1 MTETTE
7 ATTEGSTDGTTG
19 ETTVIAEG
27 AAPTGR
33 RSGGGRA
40 GRQAARA
47 SSQAESV
54 PFITRLLAPFE
65 VLSEEGIAMIERN
78 ADTILERTGIWV
90 RDYPRA
96 IELFVAAGATA
107 DGERV
112 RFPAGMCRGIIRASA
127 PRQYT
132 QHGRNP
138 ARNVEIGGMNTVF
151 APNYGSPFVRDLDGG
166 RRYATLADFQNIV
179 KLAYSSPYI
188 HHSGGTVCEPVDVP
202 VNKRHL
208 DMVYSHIKYSDK
220 PFMGSVT
227 AMSRAQDSVD
237 LARIAFG
244 GDLQDRT
251 VMTSL
256 INASSPLVWDETML
270 GAADVYAQNN
280 QASIFTP
287 FILAGAMAP
296 VTVAGVAAQSMAEAM
311 VGMTFAQLVRPGAP
325 VVLGSFA
332 SSMSMQSGAPTFG
345 TPEPA
350 LVLYVMSHLA
360 RRLGVPFRSGGGLC
374 ASKIADAQAA
384 YESAN
389 TMQPT
394 ILGGV
399 NFVLHAAG
407 WLEGGLTFGFEKFM
421 LDVDQL
427 GAWHT
432 FVKGVDMSDNG
443 QAVEAICGNEPGMH
457 YLGTA
462 HTLANF
468 ETAFYRSNTADNNS
482 YEQWLEEGSTDANIR
497 ANKLYKK
504 SLADY
509 EPPALDE
516 AIDAEMQEFITRRK
530 TEMPDELG

>member
-1 MTETTE
+1 MTEIGDVIPDAAVAPE
-7 ATTEGSTDGTTG
+7 VTG
-19 ETTVIAEG
+19 
-27 AAPTGR
+27 GR
-33 RSGGGRA
+33 RGGGGRA
-40 GRQAARA
+40 ARQALR
-47 SSQAESV
+47 SSNQAVSV
-54 PFITRLLAPFE
+54 PFITRTLTPFE
-65 VLSEEGIAMIERN
+65 VLSDESIALIEEN
-78 ADTILERTGIWV
+78 ADTILERTGVWI

-96 IELFVAAGATA
+96 IELFVAAGAEA

-112 RFPAGMCRGIIRASA
+112 RFPRGLCRSLVAATA
-127 PRQYT
+127 PAQFT

-138 ARNVEIGGMNTVF
+138 DRNVDIGGMNTVF

-179 KLAYSSPYI
+179 RLAYSSPYM
-188 HHSGGTVCEPVDVP
+188 HHSGGTVCEPVDIP

-270 GAADVYAQNN
+270 GSAEVYALNN
-280 QASIFTP
+280 QACIFTP

-296 VTVAGVAAQSMAEAM
+296 VTVAGVAAQSLAEAL
-311 VGMTFAQLVRPGAP
+311 VGMAFAQLVRPGAP
-325 VVLGSFA
+325 VILGSFA
-332 SSMSMQSGAPTFG
+332 SSMSMQTGAPTFG
-345 TPEPA
+345 TPEPS
-350 LVLYVMSHLA
+350 LVLYVMAHLA
-360 RRLGVPFRSGGGLC
+360 RRLGVPFRSGGGLN
-374 ASKIADAQAA
+374 ASKVADAQAA

-389 TMQPT
+389 TLQATM
-394 ILGGV
+394 LGGV

-407 WLEGGLTFGFEKFM
+407 WLEGGLSFGFEKFM
-421 LDVDQL
+421 LDCDQL
-427 GAWHT
+427 GMMHT
-432 FVKGVDMSDNG
+432 FAKGVDMSTNG
-443 QAVEAICGNEPGMH
+443 QAVDAICDNDPGMH
-457 YLGTA
+457 FLGSP

-468 ETAFYRSNTADNNS
+468 ESAFYRSNTADNNS
-482 YEQWLEEGSTDANIR
+482 YEQWLEEGETDANTR
-497 ANKLYKK
+497 ANKLWKK

-509 EPPALDE
+509 EAPPLDS
-516 AIDAEMQEFITRRK
+516 AIDEELTEFITKRK

>member
-1 MTETTE
+1 MTDTTHET
-7 ATTEGSTDGTTG
+7 
-19 ETTVIAEG
+19 
-27 AAPTGR
+27 TGR

-40 GRQAARA
+40 ARQAARA
-47 SSQAESV
+47 STQAESI
-54 PFITRLLAPFE
+54 PYIRRTLAPFE
-65 VLSEEGIAMIERN
+65 VLDEENIALIEQN
-78 ADTILERTGIWV
+78 ADTILERSGIWI

-96 IELFVAAGATA
+96 IELFVAAGAEA

-112 RFPAGMCRGIIRASA
+112 RFPRGLCRSIVQATA
-127 PRQYT
+127 PAQYT

-138 ARNVEIGGMNTVF
+138 LRSVEIGGMNTVF

-179 KLAYSSPYI
+179 KLAYSSPYM
-188 HHSGGTVCEPVDVP
+188 HHSGGTVCEPVDIP

-227 AMSRAQDSVD
+227 AKSRAQDSVD

-270 GAADVYAQNN
+270 GSADVYAANN
-280 QASIFTP
+280 QACIFTP

-296 VTVAGVAAQSMAEAM
+296 VTVAGVAAQSLAEAL
-311 VGMTFAQLVRPGAP
+311 VGMAFAQLVRPGAP
-325 VVLGSFA
+325 VILGSFA
-332 SSMSMQSGAPTFG
+332 SSMSMQTGAPTFG
-345 TPEPA
+345 TPEPS
-350 LVLYVMSHLA
+350 LVLYVMAHLA
-360 RRLGVPFRSGGGLC
+360 RRLGVPFRSGGGLN
-374 ASKIADAQAA
+374 ASKVADAQAA

-389 TMQPT
+389 TLQATM
-394 ILGGV
+394 LGGV

-407 WLEGGLTFGFEKFM
+407 WLEGGLSFGFEKFM
-421 LDVDQL
+421 LDCDQL
-427 GAWHT
+427 GMMHT
-432 FVKGVDMSDNG
+432 FAKGVDMSLNG
-443 QAVEAICGNEPGMH
+443 QAVDAITDQEPGMH
-457 YLGTA
+457 FLGSP

-468 ETAFYRSNTADNNS
+468 ESAFYRSTTADNNS
-482 YEQWLEEGSTDANIR
+482 YEQWLEEGETDANTR
-497 ANKLYKK
+497 ANTLWKK

-509 EPPALDE
+509 VAPPLDE
-516 AIDAEMQEFITRRK
+516 AIDEELKEFMVKRK